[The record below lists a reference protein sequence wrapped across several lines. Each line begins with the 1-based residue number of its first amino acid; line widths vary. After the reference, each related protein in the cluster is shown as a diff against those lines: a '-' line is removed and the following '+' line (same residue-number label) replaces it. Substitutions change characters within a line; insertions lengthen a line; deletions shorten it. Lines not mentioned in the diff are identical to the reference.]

1 MILVTGGTGFI
12 GQALIRHLLQEGHQ
26 VRTLLR
32 PSRMTPD
39 LPKGLPVEVALSNIL
54 DERSLRAAV
63 AGVDMI
69 YHLVGVEWQGA
80 GTNLSEV
87 EIQGTRTLLEVA
99 EQAGVRRIV
108 YVSHLD
114 ADRASAFPM
123 IKVKGIVEEFIRRS
137 SLDHTIIR
145 TGLVFGED
153 DHFTTG
159 LTKLMAVY
167 PFLFFLPGTGD
178 SYLQPLW
185 VEDLATCLTWLI
197 DREDLSN
204 MTLEIG
210 GPEFLTI
217 HQVAEA
223 VMAASGIQRFLVHMR
238 PSYLRLVALLLEYL
252 FPNFPQSIIW
262 IDYLAND
269 RIADIDSVSR
279 YFGLLPAR
287 LTTELDY
294 LKGKKWGKTARQE
307 ARRKNSSG
315 PVELNW

>member
-12 GQALIRHLLQEGHQ
+12 GQTLIRHLLQEGHQ

-32 PSRMTPD
+32 PSRVTPD
-39 LPKGLPVEVALSNIL
+39 LPKGLPVEVSLSSIL
-54 DERSLRAAV
+54 DERSLRVAV
-63 AGVDMI
+63 AGVDTV
-69 YHLVGVEWQGA
+69 YHLVGAEWRGA
-80 GTNLSEV
+80 GTNLSEI

-108 YVSHLD
+108 YISHLD

-137 SLDHTIIR
+137 SMEHTIIR
-145 TGLVFGED
+145 TGLVFGEN

-159 LTKLMAVY
+159 LAKLMAVY
-167 PFLFFLPGTGD
+167 PLLFFLPGMGD
-178 SYLQPLW
+178 AYLQPLW
-185 VEDLATCLTWLI
+185 VEDLATCLTWLLER
-197 DREDLSN
+197 DDLVN

-223 VMAASGIQRFLVHMR
+223 VMGAVGINRFLVHMR
-238 PSYLRLVALLLEYL
+238 PSYMRIMALLLEYL
-252 FPNFPQSIIW
+252 FPNFPQSVVW

-269 RIADIDSVSR
+269 RITDIDSVSR

-287 LTTELDY
+287 MTTSLDY
-294 LKGKKWGKTARQE
+294 LKGKKWGKIAREE
-307 ARRKNSSG
+307 ARKKNANK
-315 PVELNW
+315 PVEVNW